1 MQIKGWA
8 MTLPKKKKGWAIK
21 FLTVKF
27 YGALLMLFSPLRNK
41 FKLDFSFLK
50 SLKFR
55 VLHNNLKSLFL
66 DNKHM
71 FNYG

>member
-41 FKLDFSFLK
+41 FKLDFSLI
-50 SLKFR
+50 
-55 VLHNNLKSLFL
+55 
-66 DNKHM
+66 
-71 FNYG
+71 